1 MFSLNRT
8 IIISLLCLLACSC
21 NPSDERVEITKTR
34 ELGKFAPKPILG
46 LNFKERVGLQEAKQ
60 DNSQTSSVA
69 FFVKLTGPK
78 DTVDSEIE
86 NFNLFCNSIKIGEG
100 NPPFTWVKPESWKD
114 EKQSSMRVANFSFG
128 PNSLGECY
136 FTVLPG
142 GGGGLLANVNR
153 WRKQM
158 SLNDLDLS
166 EVNDLP
172 DRQFLLGVGKFL
184 ELEGSFKSVG
194 STDIRE
200 GYKMIGIILPEL
212 QITGGK

>member
-8 IIISLLCLLACSC
+8 IIITLFSLLACSC
-21 NPSDERVEITKTR
+21 KPSNERVEIIKTR
-34 ELGKFAPKPILG
+34 ELGKFAPKPMLG

-60 DNSQTSSVA
+60 DNSQPSSVA

-78 DTVDSEIE
+78 DTVDAEIE
-86 NFNLFCNSIKIGEG
+86 NFNLFCDSIKIGEG
-100 NPPFTWVKPESWKD
+100 NPPFTWVKPESWNA

-158 SLNDLDLS
+158 SLNDLELS

-172 DRQFLLGVGKFL
+172 NRQFLLGEGKFL

-194 STDIRE
+194 STDSRK
-200 GYKMIGIILPEL
+200 GYKMIGVILPEL

>member
-34 ELGKFAPKPILG
+34 ELGRFAPKPILG

-86 NFNLFCNSIKIGEG
+86 NFNLFCNSIKIGGG

-114 EKQSSMRVANFSFG
+114 EKQSSMRVANFRFG

>member
-1 MFSLNRT
+1 MFSLNRI
-8 IIISLLCLLACSC
+8 IIISLFSLLACSC
-21 NPSDERVEITKTR
+21 KPSNERVEITKTR
-34 ELGKFAPKPILG
+34 ELGKFSPKPMLG
-46 LNFKERVGLQEAKQ
+46 LNFKERVGLQETKQ
-60 DNSQTSSVA
+60 DDSQPSSVA

-78 DTVDSEIE
+78 DTVDAEIE
-86 NFNLFCNSIKIGEG
+86 NFNLFCDSIKIGEG
-100 NPPFTWVKPESWKD
+100 NPPFTWVKPESWNA

-158 SLNDLDLS
+158 SLNDLELS

-172 DRQFLLGVGKFL
+172 DRQFLLGKGKFL

-194 STDIRE
+194 STDTIE
-200 GYKMIGIILPEL
+200 GYKMIGVILPEL